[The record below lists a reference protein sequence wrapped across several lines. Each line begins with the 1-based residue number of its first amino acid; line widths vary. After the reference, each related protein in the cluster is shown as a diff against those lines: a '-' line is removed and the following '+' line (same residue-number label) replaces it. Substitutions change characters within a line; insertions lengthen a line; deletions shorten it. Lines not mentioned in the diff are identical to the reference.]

1 MPHDPF
7 KSLFELKFSKA
18 LTKRGIPF
26 KYEPETLSFLQPEKK
41 RKYTPDFKLTT
52 KHGEFLVETKGK
64 LTAEDRK
71 KMVWVKEQHPNKKIV
86 IVFMNAGNRL
96 TKVSKTTY
104 GDWADKQG
112 YEWVDFR
119 SGLPKSWRGAAD
131 EAGV

>member
-1 MPHDPF
+1 MPKDPF

-26 KYEPETLSFLQPEKK
+26 KYEPETLAFLQPEKK
-41 RKYTPDFKLTT
+41 RKYTPDFLITT
-52 KHGEFLVETKGK
+52 KDGNFLVETKGK

-119 SGLPKSWRGAAD
+119 NGLPKNWRPAL
-131 EAGV
+131 EA